1 MNERG
6 VTYSMTNNDVYFVGT
21 MIGEKDFS
29 DEFIENGQ
37 WQLGWVDQE
46 DNEQYQKMLALLN
59 EITIG
64 DVVILKS
71 TYTRTHDLPFENP
84 NGKSVSVMKLKKL
97 GHVKQNPHDG
107 HNLFIDWESDFQPRE
122 WYFYTNRQTIWK
134 VSNSDKIDDASH
146 LIQFALHNIKQDYS
160 YFLDKSGL
168 ISNAHKINQTELQ
181 KRKQDFLKFYDQGK
195 WTAVIP
201 KANWLSGYWDD
212 KQNYQKIKLVSIRQL
227 LSYISSLTA
236 TENEALKLIP
246 DNLFAITTSDEF
258 VKISGVI
265 NSIILNHR
273 QEVNALID
281 SLNIVEGDGR
291 HGWNYSNFKIR
302 NWYKEYQKY
311 LSQHDRKGDTNMQ
324 LKGSRLLINSKNII
338 LRGAPG
344 TGKTFLAK
352 SMAAD
357 IISNGETTDLNNLT
371 EEQQNQI
378 GFVQFHPSYD
388 YTDFVEGLRPLANVD
403 GNMGFELKNGVFTE
417 FILKARQN
425 LELSQKSDEEQTLEN
440 DTKNLLNAYIET
452 ITIGESKLKLQG
464 GGEFYF
470 DTIDNDKINLIAP
483 RSNISHKVVLKTN
496 YLLKM
501 LASDA
506 NFARPKDVSDFFEKY
521 NIIQRQEDSYYFAVY
536 RDIRENQQKLENHE
550 RKSPVNKKPF
560 IFIIDE
566 INRGEISKIFG
577 ELFYSI
583 DPGYRGKTGAV
594 STQYANLHDDP
605 SEMFFVPENV
615 YIIGTMNDIDRSV
628 DSFDF
633 AMRRRFR
640 FVEIKAS
647 DQLKMLDTL
656 EESVREQAIKKITD
670 LNNAISAT
678 EELNENYQIG
688 PSYFLKLEQI
698 NFDELWNDYLQPLLE
713 EYIRGMY
720 NESEIMDRFQA
731 AYYQKSTQ
739 DENDTNY

>member
-1 MNERG
+1 
-6 VTYSMTNNDVYFVGT
+6 MTNNDVYFVGT
-21 MIGEKDFS
+21 MMGEKDFS
-29 DEFIENGQ
+29 DEFIANGQ
-37 WQLGWVDQE
+37 WQLGWVGQE

-59 EITIG
+59 EIKIG
-64 DVVILKS
+64 DAVILKS
-71 TYTRTHDLPFENP
+71 TYTRTHELPFENY
-84 NGKSVSVMKLKKL
+84 NDKSVSVMKLKKL

-107 HNLFIDWESDFQPRE
+107 HNLFINWETDFKSRE

-134 VSNSDKIDDASH
+134 VSDSDKIADTSQ
-146 LIQFALHNIKQDYS
+146 LIQFALNNVKQDYN
-160 YFLDKSGL
+160 YFLNKSGL
-168 ISNAHKINQTELQ
+168 ISNNHRTIPTELQ
-181 KRKQDFLKFYDQGK
+181 NRKQDFLDFYDQGK
-195 WTAVIP
+195 WTAAIP

-212 KQNYQKIKLVSIRQL
+212 KENYQRIKLVSIRQL
-227 LSYISSLTA
+227 LSYIKSLTE
-236 TENEALKLIP
+236 TDKEAIKLIP
-246 DNLFAITTSDEF
+246 DNLFAIATSDEF
-258 VKISGVI
+258 LKISDLI
-265 NSIILNHR
+265 NGIILNHH
-273 QEVNALID
+273 QEMNAIID
-281 SLNIVEGDGR
+281 DLNIVKGNGR

-302 NWYKEYQKY
+302 NWYQDYQKY
-311 LSQHDRKGDTNMQ
+311 LSQHDRKGDKDMHM
-324 LKGSRLLINSKNII
+324 KESELLLNSKNMI

-357 IISNGETTDLNNLT
+357 IISNGETTDVNNLS
-371 EEQQNQI
+371 EEQQKQI

-388 YTDFVEGLRPLANVD
+388 YTDFVEGLRPLADAD

-417 FILKARQN
+417 FIRKARQN

-440 DTKNLLNAYIET
+440 DTKILLNAYIET
-452 ITIGESKLKLQG
+452 ITIGESKLKLQEG
-464 GGEFYF
+464 SEFYF

-501 LASDA
+501 LASFDSD
-506 NFARPKDVSDFFEKY
+506 FSRPKDVSDFFKKY
-521 NIIQRQEDSYYFAVY
+521 NIIQRQENSYYFSIY
-536 RDIRENQQKLENHE
+536 KDIRENQQKLKNHE

-560 IFIIDE
+560 VFIIDE

-583 DPGYRGKTGAV
+583 DPGYRGETGAV

-656 EESVREQAIKKITD
+656 EDSVREQAIKKLTD
-670 LNNAISAT
+670 LNNEISAT

-698 NFDELWNDYLQPLLE
+698 DFDELWNDYLQPLLE